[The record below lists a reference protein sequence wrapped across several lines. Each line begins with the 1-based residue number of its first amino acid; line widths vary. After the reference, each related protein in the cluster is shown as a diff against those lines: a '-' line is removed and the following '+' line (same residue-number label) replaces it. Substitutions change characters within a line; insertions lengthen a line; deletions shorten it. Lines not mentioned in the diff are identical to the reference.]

1 MQNAIK
7 DFNGSNVVGGS
18 NGVNIGGQVVVTN
31 PEALIQA
38 VDKID
43 EANQVK
49 TIQETYAEYGNSN
62 GHKFQNEFAG
72 QCFVS
77 VVEAPPTP
85 APAAPAEEVLPTLI
99 DLLSNYK
106 GEYHVVVAMRKD
118 GKLFIPVLS
127 GIANLGYPN
136 FIEAMPEIENIKK
149 LDVTLNPIALR
160 VPKKMD
166 FLAKLLNKVR
176 FETFAATN
184 DKFITG
190 FFVKQ
195 HLVDELVEINIVH
208 AAFQISGMS
217 PTDEPKE
224 ANEVVYAKDI
234 TGEIDNP
241 ANWSK

>member
-7 DFNGSNVVGGS
+7 DFGSNAVDGNVGS
-18 NGVNIGGQVVVTN
+18 NGVNIGGVEISGKTVSQI
-31 PEALIQA
+31 EA
-38 VDKID
+38 
-43 EANQVK
+43 ANQEK

-72 QCFVS
+72 SC
-77 VVEAPPTP
+77 VVIETLPTP
-85 APAAPAEEVLPTLI
+85 TDAPAEEVLPTVM

-127 GIANLGYPN
+127 GIGNLGYPN

-166 FLAKLLNKVR
+166 FFAKLLNKVR

-190 FFVKQ
+190 FFIKQ

-217 PTDEPKE
+217 PIDEPKE
-224 ANEVVYAKDI
+224 ANEVVYARDI

>member
-1 MQNAIK
+1 MQNSIK
-7 DFNGSNVVGGS
+7 NFDGNDS
-18 NGVNIGGQVVVTN
+18 VNIGGVEISGKTVSQI
-31 PEALIQA
+31 EA
-38 VDKID
+38 
-43 EANQVK
+43 ANQEK
-49 TIQETYAEYGNSN
+49 TIQETYVGYGNSN

-72 QCFVS
+72 QCVVS
-77 VVEAPPTP
+77 VVDEEATD
-85 APAAPAEEVLPTLI
+85 APAEEVLPTLNE
-99 DLLSNYK
+99 LLSNYK
-106 GEYHVVVAMRKD
+106 GDYHVVVAMRKD

-127 GIANLGYPN
+127 GIENLGYPN

-166 FLAKLLNKVR
+166 FFAKLLNKVR

-190 FFVKQ
+190 FFIKQ
-195 HLVDELVEINIVH
+195 YLVDELVEINIVH

-224 ANEVVYAKDI
+224 ANEVVYARDI

>member
-7 DFNGSNVVGGS
+7 DFDSNDS
-18 NGVNIGGQVVVTN
+18 VNIGGVEISGKTVSQI
-31 PEALIQA
+31 EA
-38 VDKID
+38 
-43 EANQVK
+43 ANQEK
-49 TIQETYAEYGNSN
+49 TIQETYVEYGNSN

-72 QCFVS
+72 SCVVS
-77 VVEAPPTP
+77 VVDEEATDV
-85 APAAPAEEVLPTLI
+85 PAEEVLPTVM

-127 GIANLGYPN
+127 GIENLGYPN

-190 FFVKQ
+190 FFIKQ

-224 ANEVVYAKDI
+224 ANEVVYARDI